1 LVALEALIPAI
12 TSCSGTTGSSTAPP
26 ASTPES
32 SLPREE
38 ILAKR
43 AGAVFSSIRGESG
56 DFPGNLITGQE
67 LYSRLQDPAEAEKL
81 FILDTRPRNE
91 WDEQGH
97 IEGANW
103 MKMQAVADPGNLE
116 KLPKDKLIVCVSP
129 TGHTAVQVMTVLRW
143 LGYDAIALKHGMAG
157 WTPTAAGR
165 LMINDVEGGIARKY
179 PVAIEPPYSE
189 PMRQEPLQPLTMPP
203 AGEAAVLEDAAQK
216 LLHDDV
222 FEKEYPFNH
231 IFADDLYLRTSSP
244 ARKDSI
250 YILDIRP
257 LEAWQR
263 DGHIGQGDYMLID
276 WRVLGDP
283 LNLAKLPKDRLIVV
297 VGETGQTAGQVTP
310 ILRMLGYNAVTLR
323 SGMTAWTETPDSQD
337 TLHAIRSANYPVV
350 K

>member
-1 LVALEALIPAI
+1 
-12 TSCSGTTGSSTAPP
+12 
-26 ASTPES
+26 
-32 SLPREE
+32 
-38 ILAKR
+38 
-43 AGAVFSSIRGESG
+43 
-56 DFPGNLITGQE
+56 
-67 LYSRLQDPAEAEKL
+67 
-81 FILDTRPRNE
+81 
-91 WDEQGH
+91 
-97 IEGANW
+97 
-103 MKMQAVADPGNLE
+103 
-116 KLPKDKLIVCVSP
+116 
-129 TGHTAVQVMTVLRW
+129 
-143 LGYDAIALKHGMAG
+143 
-157 WTPTAAGR
+157 
-165 LMINDVEGGIARKY
+165 MINDVEGGIARKY

-257 LEAWQR
+257 LEAWRR

-297 VGETGQTAGQVTP
+297 VGETGHTAGQVTP

-337 TLHAIRSANYPVV
+337 TLHTIRSANYPVV
-350 K
+350 E